1 MQARFFALRSLREIN
16 VVQNISKL
24 IFVNIDSL
32 SIRQHLF
39 DNINKQNT

>member
-1 MQARFFALRSLREIN
+1 MQTHFFALRSLHEIN
-16 VVQNISKL
+16 AVHNISKL

-32 SIRQHLF
+32 DTHQNLF